1 MTLGL
6 QKFVHFLRHV
16 KREISSGRS
25 SEKLRG
31 KGSDQKMRIIKIFLT
46 EREVVVFKC
55 VITKKNTASVYHCR
69 NTTCALSHSVAFA
82 LHSFALTVVPV
93 FLAFFYYD
101 YA

>member
-1 MTLGL
+1 
-6 QKFVHFLRHV
+6 
-16 KREISSGRS
+16 
-25 SEKLRG
+25 
-31 KGSDQKMRIIKIFLT
+31 MRIIKIFLT
-46 EREVVVFKC
+46 EREVDVIKC
-55 VITKKNTASVYHCR
+55 VITKKKNTASVYHCR